1 MGQTTGECHDMVKT
15 RLMYELSRIAD
26 TSGVKYFDILPTDLM
41 DDSMKL
47 VDTKGK
53 EIAFFRKERFGPGK
67 RAHILVKNNGEELK
81 IDNII

>member
-1 MGQTTGECHDMVKT
+1 MVKET
-15 RLMYELSRIAD
+15 LIYELFRIVD

-53 EIAFFRKERFGPGK
+53 EIAFFRMERIGPGK
-67 RAHILVKNNGEELK
+67 RAHILVKNNGEEL
-81 IDNII
+81 

>member
-1 MGQTTGECHDMVKT
+1 MVKT
-15 RLMYELSRIAD
+15 SLMYELSRIVD

-53 EIAFFRKERFGPGK
+53 EIAFFGKERFGPGK
-67 RAHILVKNNGEELK
+67 RAHILVKNNGEEL
-81 IDNII
+81 

>member
-1 MGQTTGECHDMVKT
+1 MVKAK
-15 RLMYELSRIAD
+15 LMYELSRIVD

-53 EIAFFRKERFGPGK
+53 EIALFRKERFGPGK
-67 RAHILVKNNGEELK
+67 RAHILVKNNGEEL
-81 IDNII
+81 